1 MKIRVFLCM
10 AIGVGAAAA
19 SVAGQSQPKNFSID
33 PWHINVPKP
42 VANPVTSI
50 TERIPGRRPRSSSS
64 RWPTVCIANRHDETG
79 GKRAISRASRPER
92 RAGNSVAREWLL
104 LDSR

>member
-50 TERIPGRRPRSSSS
+50 TERIPGSNAVGRDHLRR
-64 RWPTVCIANRHDETG
+64 DG
-79 GKRAISRASRPER
+79 R
-92 RAGNSVAREWLL
+92 RCYARQ
-104 LDSR
+104 SP